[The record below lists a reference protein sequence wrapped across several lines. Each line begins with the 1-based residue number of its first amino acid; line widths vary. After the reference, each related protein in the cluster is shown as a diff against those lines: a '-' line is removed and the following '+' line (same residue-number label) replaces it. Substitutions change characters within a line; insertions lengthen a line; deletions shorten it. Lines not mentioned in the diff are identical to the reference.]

1 MNNTSF
7 ITYDCFRFLAIVEP
21 LRYQQIMTPRR
32 ATFLVVLL
40 IGFATMNASMP
51 LYQIGDI
58 RYTFKRYESTCA
70 VTWQVRDPYSWLQTM
85 ALVVV
90 PIGFLGCCYLKIFRV
105 ARRQQRQ
112 IVAMCVTPVPSRS
125 ASLRPPSSP
134 DIARFTQIPM
144 EELIDVDN
152 EPPCMVQ
159 SARISPSPIPTSSSS
174 TPPSVSSG
182 NITSSWM
189 LADARRRARRAT
201 VSLLLVIGV
210 FLVCVVPKQLVTIW
224 SGGLPGDSQRCYVTA
239 VSSVLSYANS
249 AINPFVY
256 SMFNRRY
263 RNSFIES
270 IRKIPCCSFLVR
282 FRRESDWQQPGSV
295 VSCVSPS
302 IIINDSVRLTDPSKQ
317 AGNNHMVGSSSEL
330 TDGRLGDISRLFMA
344 AGEAKHTVRLSK
356 SSRMAAYMCDYESS
370 LV

>member
-1 MNNTSF
+1 
-7 ITYDCFRFLAIVEP
+7 
-21 LRYQQIMTPRR
+21 
-32 ATFLVVLL
+32 
-40 IGFATMNASMP
+40 
-51 LYQIGDI
+51 
-58 RYTFKRYESTCA
+58 
-70 VTWQVRDPYSWLQTM
+70 
-85 ALVVV
+85 
-90 PIGFLGCCYLKIFRV
+90 
-105 ARRQQRQ
+105 
-112 IVAMCVTPVPSRS
+112 
-125 ASLRPPSSP
+125 
-134 DIARFTQIPM
+134 
-144 EELIDVDN
+144 
-152 EPPCMVQ
+152 MVQ

-224 SGGLPGDSQRCYVTA
+224 SGGLPGGSQRCYVTA

-270 IRKIPCCSFLVR
+270 IRKIRIPCCSFLVR

-295 VSCVSPS
+295 VSCVSPP

-317 AGNNHMVGSSSEL
+317 AGNNQMVGGNSEL
-330 TDGRLGDISRLFMA
+330 TDERLGDISRFFMA
-344 AGEAKHTVRLSK
+344 AGEVKNTVGLSK
-356 SSRMAAYMCDYESS
+356 SSRMVAYMCDFESS